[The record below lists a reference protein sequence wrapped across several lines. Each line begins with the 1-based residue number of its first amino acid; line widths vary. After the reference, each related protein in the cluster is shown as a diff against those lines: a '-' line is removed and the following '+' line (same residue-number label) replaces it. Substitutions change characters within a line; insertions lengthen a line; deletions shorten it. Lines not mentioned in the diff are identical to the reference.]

1 MYFVLYIELYILVLK
16 SILKILLP
24 KLSSFEFARDLCSVK
39 LSWNKRRLFQ
49 VVCIKIDAL
58 YNEYEGRDFN
68 ACQNE
73 MACFRVCRKLI
84 SLTLTRLSI
93 FLVARNNAVK
103 VELTLATI
111 PDLSKLVT
119 SAYVV
124 VEIILADVHRRIY
137 KRAMTGFTPQ
147 SRCGHQRKDVIT
159 RGFNLGRRLDQ
170 PWVYVN

>member
-1 MYFVLYIELYILVLK
+1 
-16 SILKILLP
+16 
-24 KLSSFEFARDLCSVK
+24 
-39 LSWNKRRLFQ
+39 
-49 VVCIKIDAL
+49 
-58 YNEYEGRDFN
+58 
-68 ACQNE
+68 

-137 KRAMTGFTPQ
+137 KRAITGLTPQ
-147 SRCGHQRKDVIT
+147 SRCDHQRKDVIT
-159 RGFNLGRRLDQ
+159 REFNRSRRLDQ
-170 PWVYVN
+170 PWVSVN

>member
-1 MYFVLYIELYILVLK
+1 
-16 SILKILLP
+16 
-24 KLSSFEFARDLCSVK
+24 
-39 LSWNKRRLFQ
+39 
-49 VVCIKIDAL
+49 
-58 YNEYEGRDFN
+58 
-68 ACQNE
+68 

-111 PDLSKLVT
+111 PD
-119 SAYVV
+119 YVV
-124 VEIILADVHRRIY
+124 VEIILANVHRRIY
-137 KRAMTGFTPQ
+137 KRAITGLTPQ

-159 RGFNLGRRLDQ
+159 REFNLGRRLDQ

>member
-1 MYFVLYIELYILVLK
+1 M
-16 SILKILLP
+16 
-24 KLSSFEFARDLCSVK
+24 
-39 LSWNKRRLFQ
+39 
-49 VVCIKIDAL
+49 

-68 ACQNE
+68 ACQNK

-111 PDLSKLVT
+111 PD
-119 SAYVV
+119 YVV
-124 VEIILADVHRRIY
+124 VEIILANVHRRIY

-159 RGFNLGRRLDQ
+159 RE
-170 PWVYVN
+170 

>member
-1 MYFVLYIELYILVLK
+1 MHCIMNMKGEILMHAKTKWLVLG
-16 SILKILLP
+16 S
-24 KLSSFEFARDLCSVK
+24 
-39 LSWNKRRLFQ
+39 
-49 VVCIKIDAL
+49 
-58 YNEYEGRDFN
+58 
-68 ACQNE
+68 
-73 MACFRVCRKLI
+73 RKLI

-124 VEIILADVHRRIY
+124 VEIILANVHRRIY

-147 SRCGHQRKDVIT
+147 SRCGH
-159 RGFNLGRRLDQ
+159 
-170 PWVYVN
+170 

>member
-1 MYFVLYIELYILVLK
+1 
-16 SILKILLP
+16 
-24 KLSSFEFARDLCSVK
+24 
-39 LSWNKRRLFQ
+39 
-49 VVCIKIDAL
+49 
-58 YNEYEGRDFN
+58 
-68 ACQNE
+68 

-124 VEIILADVHRRIY
+124 VEIILANVHRRIY

-159 RGFNLGRRLDQ
+159 REFNLGRRLDQ
-170 PWVYVN
+170 PWVYVNWKKLRFTVHNIDGVIYNIWCCLNARNLWLVYSVWRCLFSFML

>member
-1 MYFVLYIELYILVLK
+1 
-16 SILKILLP
+16 
-24 KLSSFEFARDLCSVK
+24 
-39 LSWNKRRLFQ
+39 
-49 VVCIKIDAL
+49 
-58 YNEYEGRDFN
+58 
-68 ACQNE
+68 

-124 VEIILADVHRRIY
+124 VEIILANVHRRIY

-170 PWVYVN
+170 PWVYVNWKKLRFTVHNIDGVIYNIWCCLNARNLWLVYSDALNGYPVHTSNYNTYFKSYFQG